1 MKHKGKIVEKAV
13 RESGI
18 SITKICKKL
27 GKTTRWMY
35 YTFENPDVSLDHI
48 VKIGKIIHHDF
59 SGELNEYT
67 TFFEKKLTGDNF
79 NVPVT
84 FFAIEKNADYWKD
97 KYLELLE
104 KYNALLAEKLENK
117 KK

>member
-1 MKHKGKIVEKAV
+1 MKHKGKIVEKVV

-48 VKIGKIIHHDF
+48 VKIIHHDF

-67 TFFEKKLTGDNF
+67 TFFEKKPTSDNF

-84 FFAIEKNADYWKD
+84 FFAMEKMRTIGKTNTLNCLKNTIPC
-97 KYLELLE
+97 LP
-104 KYNALLAEKLENK
+104 K
-117 KK
+117 K

>member
-35 YTFENPDVSLDHI
+35 YTFENPDVSLDYI
-48 VKIGKIIHHDF
+48 IKIGKIIHHDF
-59 SGELNEYT
+59 SSEIKEYSS
-67 TFFEKKLTGDNF
+67 FMEKSLRYTIYEPEASYIDRL
-79 NVPVT
+79 
-84 FFAIEKNADYWKD
+84 ENADYWKD

>member
-35 YTFENPDVSLDHI
+35 YTFENPDVSLDYI
-48 VKIGKIIHHDF
+48 IKIGKIIHHDF
-59 SGELNEYT
+59 SSEIPEIHRPGKGLLLVGVPEVEHVNPEETVEYWKSKYYNLLEEYT
-67 TFFEKKLTGDNF
+67 VLLKELKK
-79 NVPVT
+79 V
-84 FFAIEKNADYWKD
+84 
-97 KYLELLE
+97 
-104 KYNALLAEKLENK
+104 
-117 KK
+117 

>member
-1 MKHKGKIVEKAV
+1 MKHKGKLVEKAV

-59 SGELNEYT
+59 SDEIIDLKRYSTKIAEP
-67 TFFEKKLTGDNF
+67 LTSLQNQS
-79 NVPVT
+79 
-84 FFAIEKNADYWKD
+84 
-97 KYLELLE
+97 
-104 KYNALLAEKLENK
+104 ENSVNSQND
-117 KK
+117 